1 MPTRMSRMAGRAVSE
16 YLFLPSGTVSLGVF
30 AMSSSKFSYIAF
42 IRLADARTRREP
54 LLRHNSVDNN
64 FYEVK
69 RHGII
74 QHCNSELSGAD
85 GPRGFAS
92 SLVAAKCYP
101 GNSVPVSR
109 CSYAYGRNILHGV
122 L

>member
-1 MPTRMSRMAGRAVSE
+1 MPTRIHKTGRCAHAARAVAS
-16 YLFLPSGTVSLGVF
+16 
-30 AMSSSKFSYIAF
+30 A
-42 IRLADARTRREP
+42 
-54 LLRHNSVDNN
+54 NSVDNN

-85 GPRGFAS
+85 GPRGLAS

-101 GNSVPVSR
+101 GNSVSVSR